1 MKKLYVTLR
10 HNHNLTQLGL
20 GGHYSRLRNARTQD
34 PTIFFGSRFATLV
47 RLCLWIT
54 ILLGFSKHRLK

>member
-34 PTIFFGSRFATLV
+34 PTIFLGRDLPLLSVFVFGLQF
-47 RLCLWIT
+47 C
-54 ILLGFSKHRLK
+54 